1 MMRPSTSPSLT
12 TVNPHPY
19 QLTIFDAL
27 RVDRRALS
35 QQQLHHLRVAAFAR
49 QHQLAHQHQAFVD
62 ALNVD
67 RRALKAYRTVSI
79 NALFLS

>member
-1 MMRPSTSPSLT
+1 M
-12 TVNPHPY
+12 Y
-19 QLTIFDAL
+19 
-27 RVDRRALS
+27 
-35 QQQLHHLRVAAFAR
+35 HLRVAAFAR

>member
-1 MMRPSTSPSLT
+1 MPSASTAAPLASSSCTTSVWPHSL
-12 TVNPHPY
+12 
-19 QLTIFDAL
+19 AC
-27 RVDRRALS
+27 
-35 QQQLHHLRVAAFAR
+35 R

-67 RRALKAYRTVSI
+67 RRALKAYGTVSI